1 MISCI
6 NKALINIVQY
16 IPVPFIRLFSNRY
29 IAGIDMNNALKVVK
43 DINDNNLSATIDIL
57 GEHTQTIEEANSIT
71 REYVELL
78 KNIRIKQLDCN
89 ISIKPTH
96 IGSDIN
102 LECYKINLKKIHSQ
116 ATINNNFV
124 RIDMENT
131 QMTDLTIK
139 SYFEQ
144 YNCTKNIGLVIQ
156 AYLYRSMDDLKK
168 LNSDMNIRLCKG
180 IYNEKKDVAIKDP
193 SKINDNYIALLIQAF
208 DRGLY
213 VGIATHDI
221 NLIKKIIQIIQTKKI
236 NKNKF
241 EFQVLYGVPMGNM
254 IKKLL
259 SENFKVRVYIPYG
272 EDWYNYS
279 IRRIKENPN
288 IAGYIIKNIF
298 KRNFYK

>member
-180 IYNEKKDVAIKDP
+180 IYNETKDVAIKDP